1 MTEAHE
7 VVEDEEKEGKSGKR
21 RVEGRKTGR
30 VGERREERKG
40 VIKIESTQVSE
51 HRWLS
56 KT

>member
-1 MTEAHE
+1 M
-7 VVEDEEKEGKSGKR
+7 EDEEKEGKSGKR